1 MTGLV
6 LQINQILCEALSLRD
21 MAFLYI
27 AKGDVIKKKIQLP
40 LCGTLFFEETDFYY
54 KFC

>member
-1 MTGLV
+1 
-6 LQINQILCEALSLRD
+6 

-40 LCGTLFFEETDFYY
+40 LCGTLFFEEDECHFL
-54 KFC
+54 